1 MGQPATGSSPV
12 PPWLPNLVSGLRIV
26 LVPVWLL
33 VAESC
38 RDAALDELPTAIYRT
53 WSVVVLCSIGVSDV
67 LDGWLARR
75 FKLASQM
82 GATLDAFA
90 DKLFQVVLVTFFTLR
105 AEPAFQCI
113 PLWFLLLLLGRDVL
127 LGLGWLVL
135 QGRIGEVHV
144 IHRVHGKVSSVLLF
158 VLLFLVTADVA
169 TGLIAPGTWLIATI
183 VMLSTA
189 AYVRAGVRQLR
200 SRQGA

>member
-1 MGQPATGSSPV
+1 MGQPVTGNSRV

-38 RDAALDELPTAIYRT
+38 RDAALVDLPTATYRT

-75 FKLASQM
+75 FQLASQM

-105 AEPAFQCI
+105 AEPAFHCI
-113 PLWFLLLLLGRDVL
+113 PLWFLVLLLGRDVL
-127 LGLGWLVL
+127 LGLGGVVV

-144 IHRVHGKVSSVLLF
+144 FHRVHGKISSVLLF

-200 SRQGA
+200 SRQGS